1 MDALSRLLVGAAIF
15 FVLAV
20 IVVLMN
26 KKENSNLRKDGSSY
40 LNQVN
45 PLSDVLPIQRDT
57 SYPLPPHP
65 VTGEPRP
72 LGNNVLSE
80 NIDDT
85 NKIPETF
92 TTWFDQNA
100 ANAMS
105 AMALY
110 ARGSSSRGS
119 YGVNTGYTL
128 RQRAFVDAT
137 GAQAG
142 TTPIKMYAT
151 VANTTNVNG
160 GPNGTITQTHVLP
173 TGRTIIVPIPAN
185 TVINQ
190 EFTYNAPM
198 RISQVAANR
207 ADANAAMKSGGAFA
221 DAGGNI
227 INADIGELPSRS
239 AWMGARPPLFGAA
252 AAAEEQMAGGI
263 NSMDN
268 PTIQYINEM
277 HDRQTA
283 PPL

>member
-1 MDALSRLLVGAAIF
+1 
-15 FVLAV
+15 
-20 IVVLMN
+20 
-26 KKENSNLRKDGSSY
+26 
-40 LNQVN
+40 
-45 PLSDVLPIQRDT
+45 
-57 SYPLPPHP
+57 
-65 VTGEPRP
+65 
-72 LGNNVLSE
+72 
-80 NIDDT
+80 
-85 NKIPETF
+85 
-92 TTWFDQNA
+92 
-100 ANAMS
+100 MS

-207 ADANAAMKSGGAFA
+207 AADVPTTAAMKSGGVFA

-239 AWMGARPPLFGAA
+239 AWRQISGAA

-268 PTIQYINEM
+268 PLRPYINDM
-277 HDRQTA
+277 
-283 PPL
+283 P